1 MTVFWIVAAVLALG
15 MGFWIALPL
24 WRQRS
29 PSVPVAAQVSV
40 SVYRDQLQELEADLA
55 VGTLT
60 QARYA
65 AAREELERRALQEAA
80 NKEALPD
87 VVPASSRTLAVV
99 LFIILP
105 LAAIALYGV
114 LGNPKAVGTPKHA
127 ASDISSMTP
136 EHFAEMA
143 EKLAA
148 KLARDPADA
157 RGWLMLA
164 KAYKVLDRIKDAAA
178 ALEKGVALTPDDP
191 EMLTEYAEVL
201 ALGQGGSFAGKPA
214 QAIQRVLSVAP
225 NHPKGLTMAGALAFE
240 KKNYSG
246 AIAHWQKVFKQLKHD
261 SELQK
266 ALLAGI
272 AEASR
277 LRTVASTPAQAI
289 SGRVRLDSALADMI
303 DPADTVF
310 IFARG
315 AEGPGM
321 PVAAM
326 RKQARELPISFRL
339 DDTYAMNPS
348 MRLSNLPSIVVGARI
363 SKSGDATPQP
373 GDLQAISAPVKLG
386 ASGVVLTINE
396 VVQ

>member
-1 MTVFWIVAAVLALG
+1 MTVFWIVAAILALG
-15 MGFWIALPL
+15 MGLWIALPL
-24 WRQRS
+24 WRR
-29 PSVPVAAQVSV
+29 PLPGATLAVPINV

-55 VGTLT
+55 AGTLT
-60 QARYA
+60 EARYA
-65 AAREELERRALQEAA
+65 SAREELERRVLQETVQG
-80 NKEALPD
+80 ETLPA
-87 VVPASSRTLAVV
+87 PGSSRALAAMLFVV
-99 LFIILP
+99 LP
-105 LAAIALYGV
+105 LAAVALYGM
-114 LGNPKAVGTPKHA
+114 LGNPKAIGTPKQA

-136 EHFAEMA
+136 EHFVEMT

-148 KLARDPADA
+148 RLAQDPSDA
-157 RGWLMLA
+157 RAWLMLA

-178 ALEKGVALTPDDP
+178 ALEKGVALKPNDPD
-191 EMLTEYAEVL
+191 MLTEYAEVL
-201 ALGQGGSFAGKPA
+201 ALGQGGSFAGKPE

-246 AIAHWQKVFKQLKHD
+246 AIAHWQKLFKQLKND
-261 SELQK
+261 PELQK

-289 SGRVRLDSALADMI
+289 TGRVQLDSALADKI

-315 AEGPGM
+315 EDGPGM

-339 DDTYAMNPS
+339 DDTYAVNPS
-348 MRLSNLPSIVVGARI
+348 IRLSNLPSIVVGARI
-363 SKSGDATPQP
+363 SKSGDASPQP
-373 GDLQAISAPVKLG
+373 GDLQVISAPVKLG